1 MRKKQQKDF
10 TIKKERKVKK
20 KSDIY
25 EQKLNEVYKLAQELK
40 AIVDKSEEKIN
51 EAFKLAQE
59 LKAIVDKV
67 NEREEYSIKEDLKI
81 DKELKEKIQSF
92 FSKET
97 SFKKEIA
104 KELLEYLKNTP
115 LYDKKEKQWNLWFDK
130 KRQLQDSNRSSRDQ
144 LLGVIAEAVA
154 GNIFEAKQL
163 LESLK
168 KTPLYDQERK
178 QWNLYMDEKQ
188 QLQDSNRFSRDQLL
202 GVIAEAVAGNIFE
215 AKQLLESLKK
225 TPLYYKETKQW
236 NWYMDEKQQ
245 LQNVARYS
253 YDQLLGVIAEAVAGN
268 IFEAKQL
275 LESLKKTPLY
285 DQERKQWN
293 NFISIEQQF
302 RDSSRN
308 SYDQLLGVIAEAVA
322 GNIFEAKQLLESLKK
337 TPLYDQERKQWNS
350 YMNKEQQLQSSE
362 CYSFDQLLGVIVEA
376 FAEKPEEFVKWF
388 TKS

>member
-225 TPLYYKETKQW
+225 TPLY
-236 NWYMDEKQQ
+236 
-245 LQNVARYS
+245 
-253 YDQLLGVIAEAVAGN
+253 
-268 IFEAKQL
+268 
-275 LESLKKTPLY
+275 

-302 RDSSRN
+302 RDSSRH